1 MTQDRNNGQEGG
13 PDPRDPAV
21 VEARRRR
28 LVLGGMSAPLVLT
41 FLGRPVWAQT
51 DHCTPSALASADV
64 SGLHDFS
71 GCSRSAGF
79 WRNHQDLWPDGSGDG
94 GTASVGL
101 FSLTSSTE
109 PEPTAV
115 HPRDPFVATFG
126 EVPYH
131 GGILYAGMTLGEV
144 IGLSGVGGVP
154 NPGNLGLPLVGAY
167 VNAVAFPGP
176 RGFAYTPN
184 EIKRMYGELA
194 LLEGED
200 RLLEK
205 EAERLKDTLDQ
216 ANNQYDSS
224 TSWP

>member
-1 MTQDRNNGQEGG
+1 MSQDRNNGREGE

-21 VEARRRR
+21 VQARRRR
-28 LVLGGMSAPLVLT
+28 LVLGGMSAPLALT

-79 WRNHQDLWPDGSGDG
+79 WKNHQDLWPDGSGDG
-94 GTASVGL
+94 GSVSALG
-101 FSLTSSTE
+101 FSRTSSGGV
-109 PEPTAV
+109 EPTAV
-115 HPRDPFVATFG
+115 HPRDSFVETFG
-126 EVPYH
+126 EVRFR
-131 GGILYAGMTLGEV
+131 GDILYAGMTLGQV
-144 IGLSGVGGVP
+144 IRLAGARGGT

-167 VNAVAFPGP
+167 VNAIAFPGP
-176 RGFAYTPN
+176 RGFVYTPN
-184 EIKRMYGELA
+184 EVKRMYGELA

-200 RLLEK
+200 ALLEK

-216 ANNQYDSS
+216 ANNQYDNS
-224 TSWP
+224 TLWP